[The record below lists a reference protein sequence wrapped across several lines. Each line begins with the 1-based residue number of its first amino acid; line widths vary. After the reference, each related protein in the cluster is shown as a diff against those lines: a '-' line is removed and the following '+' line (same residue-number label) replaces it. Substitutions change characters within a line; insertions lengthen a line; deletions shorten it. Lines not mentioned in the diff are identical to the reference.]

1 MAVFT
6 TLFIASMALKGLGA
20 ILGEKA
26 KDKQAKEDK
35 KQANK
40 AYSRDMRDIGL
51 TAYTDRRQTA
61 RQYKDAA
68 IASARSTST
77 TQSQA
82 AVGNVGGNS
91 VANIVQQFMSEGA
104 TNEMVIRENESVR
117 KYQRDNDKY
126 NANGAR
132 ISRGGEYKYNF
143 LSGLGNLLGTTAEIA
158 GAYSQ
163 HSYQVTSARQKTIT
177 DYPSPTNQP

>member
-91 VANIVQQFMSEGA
+91 VANIVQQFMAEGA
-104 TNEMVIRENESVR
+104 TNEMVIRENEVKRS
-117 KYQRDNDKY
+117 YSCHDTP
-126 NANGAR
+126 
-132 ISRGGEYKYNF
+132 
-143 LSGLGNLLGTTAEIA
+143 LGTLDGGFELFKAPQECIT
-158 GAYSQ
+158 YSCV
-163 HSYQVTSARQKTIT
+163 SSADSKIPKRKI
-177 DYPSPTNQP
+177 